1 MLQVTRWV
9 ISWKALKK
17 GTGFLQILRLKGFD
31 DAKILITGLKGTA
44 FGYSSRSWRGPN
56 QFDFFDRDSLRDL
69 SSNMEA

>member
-9 ISWKALKK
+9 ISWKVLKK
-17 GTGFLQILRLKGFD
+17 GTDFLQILRLKGFD
-31 DAKILITGLKGTA
+31 DAKILITGFKGTA

>member
-1 MLQVTRWV
+1 MLRVTRWV
-9 ISWKALKK
+9 ISWKVPKK
-17 GTGFLQILRLKGFD
+17 ETDFLQILRLRGFD
-31 DAKILITGLKGTA
+31 DTKILITGPKGID

>member
-1 MLQVTRWV
+1 MLRVTRWV

-31 DAKILITGLKGTA
+31 DARIFITGLKGTA

-56 QFDFFDRDSLRDL
+56 QFDFFDRDSLKDL
-69 SSNMEA
+69 NSNMEA

>member
-9 ISWKALKK
+9 ISWKVLKK
-17 GTGFLQILRLKGFD
+17 GTDFLQILRLKGFD
-31 DAKILITGLKGTA
+31 DARIFIAGLKGTA

>member
-9 ISWKALKK
+9 ISWKVLKK
-17 GTGFLQILRLKGFD
+17 GTDFLQILRLKSFD
-31 DAKILITGLKGTA
+31 DAKIFITGLKGKA

-56 QFDFFDRDSLRDL
+56 PFDFFDRGSLKDL